1 MSAAKSLLLALVLS
15 CLGASA
21 ALADNPTVRIT
32 KDDQARA
39 KEALLRLSDFPVGW
53 AGGPKTPSPLTPPK
67 CPGFDPKESD
77 LTVTGHAEARFTT
90 AQGGVILDQDT
101 QVLASSQ
108 AVETDFSRTMQPALR
123 GCLAYQLKSS
133 GKGEVKSVSVKK
145 LAFPKE
151 GSVSVAY
158 RATVVVHT
166 AGHDATIVSDFIF
179 VGVGRLEYSLNIV
192 APAAESAQLAP
203 FEEAMLQILVKRA
216 NATGAGNVA

>member
-1 MSAAKSLLLALVLS
+1 MFAAKALLLALGLA
-15 CLGASA
+15 CFGATA
-21 ALADNPTVRIT
+21 ALADNPTVRIA

-39 KEALLRLSDFPVGW
+39 QSALLRLSDFPAGW
-53 AGGPKTPSPLTPPK
+53 SGGPKTPSPLTAPK

-90 AQGGVILDQDT
+90 ARGGVILDQDT

-108 AVETDFSRTMQPALR
+108 AVETDFSRTMQPALV

-133 GKGEVKSVSVKK
+133 GKGEVTKVSVKK
-145 LAFPKE
+145 LAFPNK
-151 GSVSVAY
+151 GSVTAAY
-158 RATVVVHT
+158 RANVVVHT
-166 AGHDATIVSDFIF
+166 AGHNASIVSDFIF

-192 APAAESAQLAP
+192 APAGESAQLTP
-203 FEEAMLQILVKRA
+203 FEEAMVQILVKRA